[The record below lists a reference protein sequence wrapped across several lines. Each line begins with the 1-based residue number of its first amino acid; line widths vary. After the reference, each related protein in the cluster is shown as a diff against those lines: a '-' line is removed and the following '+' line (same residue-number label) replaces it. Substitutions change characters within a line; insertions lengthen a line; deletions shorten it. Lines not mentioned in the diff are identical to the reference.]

1 LTKWNKG
8 SKLTIIKWKEI
19 KMQDLE
25 FKLKKYHPEEIR
37 LWMLHNMAA
46 SCNVTLNDAIE
57 LAKKLKIEIIGINK

>member
-1 LTKWNKG
+1 MIKQNKG
-8 SKLTIIKWKEI
+8 DKLTINKWEEI
-19 KMQDLE
+19 KVQELE

-57 LAKKLKIEIIGINK
+57 LTKKLKIEIIGKK